1 MSLPLRYALLV
12 HMTAAFSGLSDVW
25 QARHN
30 HLTPAHRETC
40 IPKVCQEVLDDWC
53 GNDIAN
59 ILCLTA
65 RERLERYA
73 HTLPNFIEDRPTC
86 HKINH
91 TCHVGV

>member
-40 IPKVCQEVLDDWC
+40 IPKVCQEVLYDWC

-59 ILCLTA
+59 ILCITA